1 MAKPWEK
8 YQQPTQGRPW
18 ERYAAPK
25 ADFSG
30 VTSSVQSTEELARN
44 PANDSAFARMIS
56 GGPSAPRQSLFRN
69 DSDFYERSGI
79 SRLSPR
85 MAWAALK
92 DTFGSTQGAAEYLAE
107 QTRGTVT
114 QAQDGSPVLQLR
126 DGTSY
131 RLNDEGLDTADIAK
145 VASNVGA
152 FFVPASAV
160 ARVSQAR
167 NAGLAGRALGQG
179 VAAAGTDAALQA
191 GFDNGRVDPL
201 RTAAAGLG
209 GVGGEIAGS
218 GLSALARR
226 VRTPSTESMRVAREA
241 APNAVDFGAVAREVD
256 AGANPAAIAG
266 QQQYGLTYTQGQRML
281 DPKLQFQQ
289 LSREEILRQ
298 NPVAGQVFR
307 DQTARNSQ
315 ALESTLGDM
324 SAQFGGRAGAT
335 PAEMAQ
341 GAASRLGQ
349 QADDLSGRVSEA
361 YQEAGEGMR
370 TAVSRDAALALPDRL
385 KRSVAEFAPNA
396 QLTPATAKT
405 LRQVKLAADDIFG
418 RSGEKSN
425 VAGIT
430 LKALETQRRIINNNI
445 AAAANPADRK
455 AMMALKGEFDSWLD
469 ESIDGALVSGDQKAL
484 EALKN
489 ARGLRA
495 EYGRRFEGKGDSDKF
510 IAGLLDGS
518 KTPEEL
524 VNIALGAS
532 QVSKA
537 GGARFIER
545 LRTAAN
551 NDPGVIGNLR
561 AAHFL
566 RMTRGA
572 NGEPLNMGQ
581 IVRNIRSTEYNNAS
595 VVKALYSPQEWAKV
609 KKLAAALEPLVPK
622 GDFAKTSGTA
632 ERMARMLFQRVGNVP
647 VLGWGTK
654 FVGDTVAQFRA
665 DRALNAPLKL
675 PLVPRPSVTA
685 AGTEAAKRY
694 AD

>member
-8 YQQPTQGRPW
+8 YQQPAQGRPW
-18 ERYAAPK
+18 ERYATPK

-30 VTSSVQSTEELARN
+30 VTSSVESTEELARN

-69 DSDFYERSGI
+69 DSDFYERAGI
-79 SRLSPR
+79 SRLSPK

-107 QTRGTVT
+107 QTGGTVT

-131 RLNDEGLDTADIAK
+131 RLNDEGLDTTDVAK
-145 VASNVGA
+145 FASNVGA
-152 FFVPASAV
+152 FFVPASAA
-160 ARVSQAR
+160 ARVAQAR
-167 NAGLAGRALGQG
+167 NVGLAGRALGQG

-191 GFDNGRVDPL
+191 GFDNGRIDPL
-201 RTAAAGLG
+201 RTAVAGVG
-209 GVGGEIAGS
+209 GVGGEVLGS
-218 GLSALARR
+218 GISAVARR
-226 VRTPSTESMRVAREA
+226 VRAPSAASMQVAREA
-241 APNAVDFGAVAREVD
+241 SPNAVNFQAVAREVD

-266 QQQYGLTYTQGQRML
+266 QDKFGLSYTRGQRIL
-281 DPKLQFQQ
+281 DQQRQFRE
-289 LSREEILRQ
+289 LSREELLRQ
-298 NPVAGQVFR
+298 NPAAGPMFTGQA
-307 DQTARNSQ
+307 ARNAQ
-315 ALESTLGDM
+315 ALETALDDM
-324 SAQFGGRAGAT
+324 SVRFGGSAVAS

-349 QADDLSGRVSEA
+349 QADELSERVSDA
-361 YQEAGEGMR
+361 YRTAGEGMR
-370 TAVSRDAALALPDRL
+370 TAVSRDAALALPERL
-385 KRSVAEFAPNA
+385 KRSVADFAPNRD
-396 QLTPATAKT
+396 LTPATART
-405 LRQVKLAADDIFG
+405 LRQVKLAADDIIG
-418 RSGEKSN
+418 RDGEKSN

-430 LKALETQRRIINNNI
+430 LRALESQRRIISNNI
-445 AAAANPADRK
+445 SAAANSADRK
-455 AMMALKGEFDSWLD
+455 AMMALKGEFDRWLD

-484 EALKN
+484 EALKT

-495 EYGRRFEGKGDSDKF
+495 EYGRRFEGKGDTDKF

-545 LRTAAN
+545 LKAAAN

-566 RMTRGA
+566 RMTKGVDGR
-572 NGEPLNMGQ
+572 PLDMGQ
-581 IVRNIRSTEYNNAS
+581 IIRNIRATQYNNAS
-595 VVKALYSPQEWAKV
+595 VVKALYTPQEWAEV
-609 KKLAAALEPLVPK
+609 KELASALEPLVAK
-622 GDFAKTSGTA
+622 GDFAKSSGSA
-632 ERMARMLFQRVGNVP
+632 ERFMRMLFQRTGGVP
-647 VLGWGTK
+647 MIGWGTRTAE
-654 FVGDTVAQFRA
+654 DAVAQFKA
-665 DRALNAPLKL
+665 ARALNAPLRL
-675 PLVPRPSVTA
+675 PVRAKPGYHATVSA
-685 AGTEAAKRY
+685 AGSEVMR
-694 AD
+694 